1 MQAALSVRASYAGP
15 VFEATAVAGSTMAG
29 STMTA
34 LLLTAMGAA
43 GTALGGLMVV
53 AQPKMDFKR
62 LGVLQVGR

>member
-1 MQAALSVRASYAGP
+1 
-15 VFEATAVAGSTMAG
+15 MAG

-62 LGVLQVGR
+62 LGVLQVANDQPCVVLIGWASDRVS

>member
-1 MQAALSVRASYAGP
+1 
-15 VFEATAVAGSTMAG
+15 MAG

-62 LGVLQVGR
+62 LGVLQVGP